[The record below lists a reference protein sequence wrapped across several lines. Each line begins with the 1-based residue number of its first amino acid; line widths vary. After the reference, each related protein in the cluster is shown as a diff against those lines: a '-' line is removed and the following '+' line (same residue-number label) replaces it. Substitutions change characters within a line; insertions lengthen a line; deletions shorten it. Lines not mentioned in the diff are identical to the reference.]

1 MLLKSVSLQNFRSY
15 TKTQF
20 TFNPTFTVIVGP
32 NASGKTNLVEAISF
46 LSNGKSFRTSKE
58 KQVIGFGKAVTHIK
72 GTLIDE
78 DDTEELEITLS
89 LSPQD
94 FLQKRYLV
102 NGVSKRRLSFA
113 GKITYSFFYSIGFD
127 YCFRPTGG

>member
-1 MLLKSVSLQNFRSY
+1 MYLKSLSLQNFRSY
-15 TKTQF
+15 NKSNFSFDPHRTI
-20 TFNPTFTVIVGP
+20 IVGP

-58 KQVIGFGKAVTHIK
+58 KQVIGLGKDVTHIK
-72 GTLIDE
+72 GTLVEE

-113 GKITYSFFYSIGFD
+113 G
-127 YCFRPTGG
+127 R